1 VLTFGATLWLA
12 YAVVESWM
20 LGIVPWLR
28 QPAHTYRPLHAG
40 MTALLFVVYPLAG
53 AVAGAV
59 AARLSADDL
68 LRRAVVIVVL
78 AAAYAANALLL
89 LSAPAEIATPLVSGA
104 IVAAAALIAARLPGV
119 RGLRW
124 ALNPWCAVLL
134 MVGLPWV
141 TKDLLPLE
149 SRPVKLGAALAWW
162 LAVPAVT
169 AAVTKIVQ
177 RRGTEATVRSRAA
190 WTVAIV
196 TFLVTVVLRDGPRI
210 AATPGAPTAAA
221 RSTPSI
227 VLITMDTVRADHL
240 SVYGYK
246 ADTTPALK
254 ALASRATLYAHAMSA
269 ADTTLASHASM
280 FTGLYPSQHGSHN
293 DHVWPLPRPLDPG
306 IPTLAARL
314 AASGYRT
321 VGVVANFGNL
331 GTSLG
336 LDRGFQYYDPRAAV
350 RFLLDDPAR
359 NHFLRQGVNRL
370 LQRLTGTELAEV
382 PYRRAADINHAVVP
396 LLDEVT
402 AGPRPFFLFVNYM
415 DAHWPY
421 RPPPP
426 FDTKFGGRRARS
438 IAMADFYRTASDVM
452 AGRRTLADAERA
464 DLQSQYDGGIAN
476 IDQQIGALVE
486 RLEQF
491 DLFDNCLLIV
501 TADHG
506 EAFGEHGLVEHG
518 VSVYGDQIH
527 VPLIVKYPHQRTPS
541 RVTDAV
547 SGVDL
552 MPTILDVAGQ
562 AVPSE
567 TEGRSL
573 PRGGESS
580 ASPRVVFSESHPGP
594 GLFERYARFRRIE
607 RAIVTDGL
615 KLIVST
621 AGKRELYDLED
632 DPEDA
637 RDLAA
642 ARPEVAQRLD
652 RVVNRWVATV
662 KPSDGGSRTL
672 DPKTV
677 ERLKSLGY
685 VR

>member
-1 VLTFGATLWLA
+1 LTFGATLWLA
-12 YAVVESWM
+12 YAVVESW
-20 LGIVPWLR
+20 LIGIVPWLR
-28 QPAHTYRPLHAG
+28 QPPHTYRPLHIG
-40 MTALLFVVYPLAG
+40 MTALLFVVYPIAG
-53 AVAGAV
+53 AATGAV
-59 AARLSADDL
+59 AARLIADDL
-68 LRRAVVIVVL
+68 LRSAVVIVFL
-78 AAAYAANALLL
+78 AAVYAVNALLL
-89 LSAPAEIATPLVSGA
+89 LSSSSEIATPFVGSA
-104 IVAAAALIAARLPGV
+104 IVAVAALIAARLPGA

-134 MVGLPWV
+134 LVGLPWV
-141 TKDLLPLE
+141 TKDLLPLA
-149 SRPVKLGAALAWW
+149 SRPIKLGAAFAWW
-162 LAVPAVT
+162 IVVPAAT
-169 AAVTKIVQ
+169 AAVTTIVQ
-177 RRGTEATVRSRAA
+177 RRGTGRTTRPRTVWA
-190 WTVAIV
+190 VALV
-196 TFLVTVVLRDGPRI
+196 TFLVTAVLRDGPRI

-221 RSTPSI
+221 RSAPSI

-246 ADTTPALK
+246 ADTTPSLT

-293 DHVWPLPRPLDPG
+293 DHTWPLPRPLDPR
-306 IPTLAARL
+306 IPMLATRL

-321 VGVVANFGNL
+321 MGVVANFGNL

-336 LDRGFQYYDPRAAV
+336 LDRGFQYYDPRGAV

-359 NHFLRQGVNRL
+359 NHFLRQGANRM

-382 PYRRAADINHAVVP
+382 PYRRAADINRAVLP
-396 LLDEVT
+396 LLDEVR
-402 AGPRPFFLFVNYM
+402 ASPQPFFLFVNYM

-426 FDTKFGGRRARS
+426 FDTKFGGTRARS
-438 IAMADFYRTASDVM
+438 IAMADYYRAASDVM
-452 AGRRTLADAERA
+452 AGRRTLTDAERA
-464 DLQSQYDGGIAN
+464 DLQSQYDGGIAS
-476 IDQQIGALVE
+476 IDEQIGALVE
-486 RLEQF
+486 RLEQLE
-491 DLFDNCLLIV
+491 LFDNCLLIV

-518 VSVYGDQIH
+518 VSVYSDQIH
-527 VPLIVKYPHQRTPS
+527 VPLIVKYPHQRTPR
-541 RVTDAV
+541 RVRDAV
-547 SGVDL
+547 SGVDV
-552 MPTILDVAGQ
+552 MATVLDVAGQ
-562 AVPSE
+562 AVPAE

-573 PRGGESS
+573 VPDADHAASS
-580 ASPRVVFSESHPGP
+580 RVVFSESHPGP
-594 GLFERYARFRRIE
+594 GQYERYPRFRRIE
-607 RAIVTDGL
+607 RAIVSDGL

-637 RDLAA
+637 HDLAP
-642 ARPEVAQRLD
+642 ARPDVAQRLD
-652 RVVNRWVATV
+652 QVVNRWLATV
-662 KPSDGGSRTL
+662 KPSDTGIRTP

-685 VR
+685 IR